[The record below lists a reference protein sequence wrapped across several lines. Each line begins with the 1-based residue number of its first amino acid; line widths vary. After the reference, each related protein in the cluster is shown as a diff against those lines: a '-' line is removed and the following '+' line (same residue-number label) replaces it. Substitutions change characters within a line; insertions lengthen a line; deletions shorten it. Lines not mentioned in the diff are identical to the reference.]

1 METAFVRS
9 RLRVKPCA
17 AHGVAHAILTTMK
30 TLLSL
35 GLVALALTPAQAQI
49 FGPRAANGAL
59 LGGIAGAIIGHNS
72 GSLSHNGWQGAAI
85 GAGVGA
91 LLGAAADSRAA
102 QDGYVYRNGG
112 YGGYYGGGAA

>member
-1 METAFVRS
+1 
-9 RLRVKPCA
+9 
-17 AHGVAHAILTTMK
+17 MK

-35 GLVALALTPAQAQI
+35 GLVALALTPVHAQI

-59 LGGIAGAIIGHNS
+59 LGGIAGAVIGHNS

-91 LLGAAADSRAA
+91 LLGAAADHNDARNDRGWSGSQGA
-102 QDGYVYRNGG
+102 YVYRDG
-112 YGGYYGGGAA
+112 YRGGYYGGGFARD